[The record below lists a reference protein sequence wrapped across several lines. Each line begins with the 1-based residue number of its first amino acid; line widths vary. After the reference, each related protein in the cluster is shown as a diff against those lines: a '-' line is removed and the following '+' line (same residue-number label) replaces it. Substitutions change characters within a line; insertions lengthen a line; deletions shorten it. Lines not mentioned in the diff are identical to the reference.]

1 MRGDEVIFHNGSTQ
15 LVRRSEWM
23 ILRET
28 PRFTISILFDAI
40 GEDSNELGT
49 NIARRRHGGGGL
61 IAARQ
66 QAYTL
71 LPLFGLLGEFTRRN
85 SAVKNWPS
93 QLALPRGILASAS
106 AEIQPTTL
114 YEADEILAQVPWH
127 WSPRKPLKWPR
138 PSRWSSLIYVS
149 RLHQRHPRSKW
160 RGVSGRK
167 EGEWRPTDIL
177 WSKFLLPHSTCIHS
191 RLQVSSSLERPVPSQ
206 TFSPA

>member
-1 MRGDEVIFHNGSTQ
+1 
-15 LVRRSEWM
+15 M

-114 YEADEILAQVPWH
+114 YEADEILA
-127 WSPRKPLKWPR
+127 LA
-138 PSRWSSLIYVS
+138 LE
-149 RLHQRHPRSKW
+149 SKKTAE
-160 RGVSGRK
+160 VATAKSVVFPHLCFKAPPTASALQMEGRQ
-167 EGEWRPTDIL
+167 W
-177 WSKFLLPHSTCIHS
+177 
-191 RLQVSSSLERPVPSQ
+191 
-206 TFSPA
+206 